1 VSWIDYYSIEGLL
14 CVAVQ
19 TTVCLRAA
27 DAWRAAGTSTGLRV
41 KVLLTV
47 GQIVR
52 LLCIGG
58 RRILLSVQSVNE
70 YAHMNSTNLIT
81 RVAQGFLAVTATGV
95 SVLLLQFAMVA

>member
-1 VSWIDYYSIEGLL
+1 VSRFKQW
-14 CVAVQ
+14 VPFA
-19 TTVCLRAA
+19 RRM
-27 DAWRAAGTSTGLRV
+27 AWFAAGSPADPRV

-52 LLCIGG
+52 LLRIGG
-58 RRILLSVQSVNE
+58 RRILLAVRSLR
-70 YAHMNSTNLIT
+70 YAHMNSTNLIA

>member
-1 VSWIDYYSIEGLL
+1 M
-14 CVAVQ
+14 
-19 TTVCLRAA
+19 
-27 DAWRAAGTSTGLRV
+27 AWFAAGSPADPRV

-58 RRILLSVQSVNE
+58 RRILFTVQSVNE
-70 YAHMNSTNLIT
+70 YAYMNSKNLIT